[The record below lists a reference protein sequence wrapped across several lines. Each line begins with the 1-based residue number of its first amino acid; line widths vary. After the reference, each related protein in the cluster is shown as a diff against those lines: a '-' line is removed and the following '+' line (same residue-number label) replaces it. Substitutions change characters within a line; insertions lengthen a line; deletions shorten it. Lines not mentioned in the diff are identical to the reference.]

1 MQAGKVFWRKEAL
14 NWTLCLGRIW
24 RKNEEKRG

>member
-1 MQAGKVFWRKEAL
+1 MQAGKVFWSEETL

-24 RKNEEKRG
+24 RNNEETRG